1 MKSFVVAAILALP
14 LACDAAELPQYPF
27 IHATGTAS
35 VDVAPDLGVVDFEI
49 IADGTAEQSAQTV
62 AARALEV
69 RELAE
74 SLGLDA
80 DAVQATDPRKDLRK
94 DGVTY
99 EVRLSVHID
108 VKDLSKWAA
117 LTQPLLDKP
126 NLEGFVTGFDRS
138 DRRQIEEQLVADAIK
153 DARHRAEVMADG
165 FRAKVG
171 AVTAISPAPLKNL
184 STALG
189 FVPVD
194 FRLTSGRG
202 PRPNKERRE
211 YLNVVAL
218 KLQQS
223 VDVVYRIK

>member
-1 MKSFVVAAILALP
+1 MKFLVAAILALP
-14 LACDAAELPQYPF
+14 LACGAAELPQYPF

-35 VDVAPDLGVVDFEI
+35 LDVAPDLGVVDFEI
-49 IADGTAEQSAQTV
+49 IAAGAAEESARTV

-80 DAVQATDPRKDLRK
+80 DAVQATDPRRDLRK
-94 DGVTY
+94 DGVSY
-99 EVRLSVHID
+99 EVRVSVHIE

-138 DRRQIEEQLVADAIK
+138 DRRQLEEQLMADAIK
-153 DARHRAEVMADG
+153 DARHRADVMAEG

-171 AVTAISPAPLKNL
+171 AVTAVSPAPLKNL
-184 STALG
+184 STSLG

-194 FRLTSGRG
+194 ARFGTARG
-202 PRPNKERRE
+202 PRPNKERHE
-211 YLNVVAL
+211 FLSVAAL
-218 KLQQS
+218 KLVQS